1 MEIWLHDSKSRSKR
15 LFEPLNPDQVTIYVC
30 GPTVYDRSHIG
41 NAVPPVIFD
50 VLVRFLRVCYPSV
63 KYVANITDIEDKIN
77 KRAAETNRSIFELTQ
92 TFGRLYREDISAL
105 GVLPPDVET
114 RATDHIPQIIEL
126 TSELIEGGFAY
137 EAEGHVLFHVPAFQ
151 RYGHLSNRTLAD
163 MIDGARVEVA
173 PYKKDPKD
181 FVLWKPSSED
191 LPGWESPWG
200 RGRPGWHIECSAMI
214 RTHLGHT
221 IDIHGGGSDLLF
233 PHHENELAQG
243 SCLDDE
249 VYVRYWMH
257 NGLLNYAGEKMA
269 KSVGNIVTVAELLEN
284 YDGEVIRYALLS
296 GHYRQSLL
304 FEDRLLEQ
312 AIRSLHSLY
321 TARRRGEQALGD
333 ASFQP
338 MSSKNQEDYPTP
350 VLEALAD
357 DINTP
362 VALSVLHGIATELN
376 KSVDHNEIKR
386 LHRDLVQGSHLLG
399 LLTKSS
405 SIYFQST
412 SSIDEAE
419 IEKLLV
425 ERQTARAERDFE
437 RADAIR
443 AQLEDMDIVIE
454 DTRTGSTWR
463 VRSTKTIAN
472 SPS

>member
-1 MEIWLHDSKSRSKR
+1 MEIWFHDSKSRSKR

-50 VLVRFLRVCYPSV
+50 VLVRFLRVCFPSV
-63 KYVANITDIEDKIN
+63 KYVANITDIDDKIN
-77 KRAAETNRSIFELTQ
+77 KKAADTSRSIFEITE
-92 TFGRLYREDISAL
+92 TFGKLYRQDVSAL
-105 GVLPPDVET
+105 GVLPPDVES
-114 RATDHIPQIIEL
+114 RATEHIPQIVEL
-126 TSELIEGGFAY
+126 IDSLIEGGFAY

-214 RTHLGHT
+214 RTHLGNT

-284 YDGEVIRYALLS
+284 YHGEVIRYALLS
-296 GHYRQSLL
+296 GHYRQTLL

-312 AIRSLHSLY
+312 ATSSLHSLY
-321 TARRRGEQALGD
+321 TARRRAEDKLEERSSD
-333 ASFQP
+333 ARP
-338 MSSKNQEDYPTP
+338 SSNAEDYPIA

-357 DINTP
+357 DLNTP

-376 KSVDHNEIKR
+376 KSEDPLEIKR
-386 LHRDLVQGSHLLG
+386 LHQELIQGSLLLG
-399 LLTKSS
+399 LLSRSS
-405 SIYFQST
+405 SEYFQAS
-412 SSIDEAE
+412 SSIDEDE
-419 IEKLLV
+419 IEKLLA
-425 ERQTARAERDFE
+425 ERENARIEKDYARADEIRD
-437 RADAIR
+437 
-443 AQLEDMDIVIE
+443 QLEEMNIIIE

-463 VRSTKTIAN
+463 VRNA
-472 SPS
+472 